1 MLSGGGAR
9 GAAHVGVLRVLE
21 EYRVP
26 VHCIAGTS
34 MGSLVGAAYAT
45 GTTLPEMDVIL
56 SSISTELLFKEE
68 PPRQELA
75 MRRKQDDYEILFTPE
90 VGLSKGEVKLGKGIV
105 TGVQLETVLRQLSKT
120 KGYQHF
126 DRLPIPYRAVATDL
140 VTGQAVVFEEG
151 ELANV
156 MRASMSV
163 PGAVAPAEFNGMM
176 LVDGMLTSNLPVET
190 ARQMGADVIIAVNVG
205 TPLLKREQLN
215 GILGVSGQML
225 SILTE
230 QNVQASLASLQPQ
243 DILISPELG
252 DYATGDFDALPHIA
266 PLGEAATRKMEQR
279 LRPLAL
285 PPAEYA
291 ALRQQQTHQ
300 AKPEQLVVDRIRFD
314 NLQRVNP
321 QALVGLVDTQVG
333 QPIDQAV
340 LDKDMRRLYGTGD
353 FEHVSYRV
361 LEEDGQRVLAIDAV
375 EKTWG
380 PDYLRFGLGLASDFD
395 GDSSF
400 NLLGSHRQTWLNDR
414 GAEWRNDIQIGQTTS
429 WQSEWYQPLSAGNPL
444 FVAPHLA
451 ITQRSADL
459 YDDDRRIGT
468 YDMFSTLAGVDVG
481 SQFNRYG
488 ELRLGLVT
496 GQVSPSLDSGPDYL
510 EPLDKRLQ
518 AGALTARLRL
528 DQIDSANFPRSGWR
542 GELNVFDSQ
551 QALGAEEEY
560 AKWSGS
566 LNSAISFG
574 PHTFNFALFAADKLG
589 NEPLPNHEYFQW
601 GGFLKQSGYAPDQLL
616 GESLQ
621 FGRLMYYHRIMQGTL
636 LEGAYG
642 GISMEVGRVGEP
654 LVKSN
659 SDDWILSNSLFIG
672 TDSPLGPLYLGY
684 GRADDGNSSLY
695 FYLGRPF

>member
-1 MLSGGGAR
+1 MASPERPLS
-9 GAAHVGVLRVLE
+9 
-21 EYRVP
+21 
-26 VHCIAGTS
+26 CQ
-34 MGSLVGAAYAT
+34 AT
-45 GTTLPEMDVIL
+45 
-56 SSISTELLFKEE
+56 
-68 PPRQELA
+68 
-75 MRRKQDDYEILFTPE
+75 
-90 VGLSKGEVKLGKGIV
+90 
-105 TGVQLETVLRQLSKT
+105 
-120 KGYQHF
+120 
-126 DRLPIPYRAVATDL
+126 
-140 VTGQAVVFEEG
+140 
-151 ELANV
+151 
-156 MRASMSV
+156 AS
-163 PGAVAPAEFNGMM
+163 NQ
-176 LVDGMLTSNLPVET
+176 PVET

-215 GILGVSGQML
+215 SILGVSGQML

-252 DYATGDFDALPHIA
+252 DYSTGDFDALPQIA
-266 PLGEAATRKMEQR
+266 PLGEATARKMEQR
-279 LRPLAL
+279 LRQLAL

-291 ALRQQQTHQ
+291 ALRQQQTQQ
-300 AKPEQLVVDRIRFD
+300 AKPEQLVVDEIRFD

-321 QALVGLVDTQVG
+321 QALVGLVDTQAG

-353 FEHVSYRV
+353 FEHVSYRIV
-361 LEEDGQRVLAIDAV
+361 EEDDKRVLAIDAA

-380 PDYLRFGLGLASDFD
+380 PDYLRFGLGLSSDFD
-395 GDSSF
+395 GDSYF

-414 GAEWRNDIQIGQTTS
+414 GAEWRNDVQIGQTTT

-451 ITQRSADL
+451 ITQSSADL
-459 YDDDRRIGT
+459 YDDERRIGT
-468 YDMFSTLAGVDVG
+468 YDMFSTLAGFDVG

-488 ELRLGLVT
+488 ELRLGVVA

-510 EPLDKRLQ
+510 EVEDKRLQ

-528 DQIDSANFPRSGWR
+528 DQMDSANFPRSGWR
-542 GELNVFDSQ
+542 SQINLFDSQ

-560 AKWSGS
+560 TKWSGE
-566 LNSAISFG
+566 LTSAISFG
-574 PHTFNFALFAADKLG
+574 SYTFNLALFAADKLG
-589 NEPLPNHEYFQW
+589 DEPLPNYENFQW
-601 GGFLKQSGYAPDQLL
+601 GGFLRQSGYAPGQLL
-616 GESLQ
+616 GEDLQ
-621 FGRLMYYHRIMQGTL
+621 FGRVMYYHRIMQGTL

-642 GISMEVGRVGEP
+642 GISMEVGRMGEP
-654 LVKSN
+654 LVRSN

-672 TDSPLGPLYLGY
+672 TDSPIGPLYLGY